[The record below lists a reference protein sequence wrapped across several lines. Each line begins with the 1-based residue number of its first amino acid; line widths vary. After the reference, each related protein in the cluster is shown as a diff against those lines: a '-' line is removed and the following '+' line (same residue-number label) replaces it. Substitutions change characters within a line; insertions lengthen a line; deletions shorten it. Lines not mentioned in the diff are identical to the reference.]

1 MRPLTVLLYL
11 CAILCAGMLASC
23 ALRPAELSA
32 PDPAAAQHDP
42 DAALRP
48 AAPPAGLEGE
58 SPNLAFT
65 AQAVRTGNTVYV
77 REPVVTIV
85 DSVIGLG
92 RYIEENKEQCDFS
105 HHEDPAA
112 DNAVG
117 FADAVAEYDEDWF
130 ADHRLVLVHLGEGSG
145 SVRHEVTEVTPDVIE
160 IVRLLPEESTAD
172 EAAWHILIGVERADF
187 PNSGFALKITAR
199 NPRGEEKP
207 EKQIPVTAAV
217 YGDEPVPPAV
227 PSEPDE
233 QDKPEEPDG
242 YEDVEFTALA
252 VRTDGYHDGARYP
265 AVTVIDSAGELA
277 RYTEEFGKLYDFSH
291 KEKVY
296 SDSTVGFVD
305 AVAGYD
311 EAWFADHRLVL
322 VLLEEGS
329 GSVRFEVMRVTTEPA
344 AVIGVHVPEICT
356 DDMAEWHILIEL
368 DRSVDVSGEFG
379 VRFVS
384 KGTE

>member
-1 MRPLTVLLYL
+1 MRPLTVLLCL

-32 PDPAAAQHDP
+32 PDPDPAAAQHDP
-42 DAALRP
+42 DAALQP

-65 AQAVRTGNTVYV
+65 AQAVRTGSTVYV

-199 NPRGEEKP
+199 NPRGEEKA
-207 EKQIPVTAAV
+207 EKQIPITAAV

-227 PSEPDE
+227 PSEDKPDE
-233 QDKPEEPDG
+233 PEDPLYD
-242 YEDVEFTALA
+242 DVAFTALA

-265 AVTVIDSAGELA
+265 AVTVIESAEELA

-329 GSVRFEVMRVTTEPA
+329 GSVRFEVTRVTTEPA
-344 AVIGVHVPEICT
+344 AVIAVDVPEVCT
-356 DDMAEWHILIEL
+356 EDMAEWHILIEL
-368 DRSVDVSGEFG
+368 DRSVELSGEFG

-384 KGTE
+384 KRME